1 MILETLTSV
10 DLGAFDLAAF
20 DLGAFDLG
28 AVALPQEGV
37 TADGPSYIGIAL
49 RAIFVENI
57 LLAFFLGMC
66 SYLAV
71 SSRVDSSLGLG
82 VAVIFVLGLTVPLNW
97 CIQTYILAPGALAW
111 AGFPDS
117 DLSYL
122 QFLTFIA
129 TIAAAVQLVE
139 MAVDKMSP
147 KLYAALGIFLPLI
160 AVNCAILGSSMFM
173 VERNY
178 TFGQS
183 VVYGLSSG
191 TGWLLAIVSMAA
203 IRWKLRTAHIPGPL
217 KGLGITFI
225 TTGLIAM
232 AFMTF
237 SGI

>member
-1 MILETLTSV
+1 MITEAILT
-10 DLGAFDLAAF
+10 GFDLAAIPQ
-20 DLGAFDLG
+20 DGAQDAGNSYLGIL
-28 AVALPQEGV
+28 
-37 TADGPSYIGIAL
+37 L
-49 RAIFVENI
+49 RSIFVENI

-71 SSRVDSSLGLG
+71 SKRVDSSLGLG
-82 VAVIFVLGLTVPLNW
+82 VAVIFVSGLTVPLNW
-97 CIQTYILAPGALAW
+97 IIQEYILAPKALSW
-111 AGFPDS
+111 AGIPDS

-129 TIAAAVQLVE
+129 TIAAAVQIVE
-139 MAVDKMSP
+139 MAVDKISP

-178 TFGQS
+178 SFSES
-183 VVYGLSSG
+183 VVFGLGSG

-203 IRWKLRTAHIPGPL
+203 IRWKLRTAHVPGPL

>member
-1 MILETLTSV
+1 MISFTLSEVLV
-10 DLGAFDLAAF
+10 D
-20 DLGAFDLG
+20 
-28 AVALPQEGV
+28 AVAFLPQEG
-37 TADGPSYIGIAL
+37 GEPQGYLSIL
-49 RAIFVENI
+49 LKSIFVENI

-71 SSRVDSSLGLG
+71 SKRVDSSLGLG
-82 VAVIFVLGLTVPLNW
+82 IAVIFVLGLTVPLNW
-97 CIQTYILAPGALAW
+97 IIQHFVLDPGALAW
-111 AGFPDS
+111 AGIPDS

-129 TIAAAVQLVE
+129 SIAAAVQVVE
-139 MAVDKMSP
+139 MAVDKFSP

-160 AVNCAILGSSMFM
+160 AVNCAILGSSLFM
-173 VERNY
+173 VERKY
-178 TFGQS
+178 DFGQS
-183 VVYGLSSG
+183 VVFGIGSG